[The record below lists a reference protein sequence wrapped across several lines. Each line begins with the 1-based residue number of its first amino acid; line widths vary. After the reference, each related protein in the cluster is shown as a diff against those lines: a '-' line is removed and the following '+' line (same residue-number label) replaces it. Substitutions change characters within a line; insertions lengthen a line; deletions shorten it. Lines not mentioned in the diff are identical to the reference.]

1 MRYITITGNELE
13 QYYELDAEALDMIK
27 SGEKTA
33 AVICITDN
41 GGVQHALME
50 KVPDNQTIANINMWE
65 EDDTEN
71 AMQLL
76 REWGFVVKL
85 EDLPD
90 ELESFVMA
98 GDFYSFDDN
107 EYIRDIE
114 NEHVDKGMIED
125 QKTYKESGE
134 L

>member
-13 QYYELDAEALDMIK
+13 QYYELDAEALDMIR
-27 SGEKTA
+27 SGKKTA

-50 KVPDNQTIANINMWE
+50 EVPDNQTIANINMWE

-71 AMQLL
+71 SMQLL

-85 EDLPD
+85 EDLSD
-90 ELESFVMA
+90 ELKTFVIG
-98 GDFYSFDDN
+98 GDFYSFDEN
-107 EYIRDIE
+107 GYIRDIE
-114 NEHVDKGMIED
+114 KEHVDESMIKD
-125 QKTYKESGE
+125 QKTYTETGE

>member
-13 QYYELDAEALDMIK
+13 QYYELDAEALDMIR

-50 KVPDNQTIANINMWE
+50 EVPDNQTIANINMWE

-71 AMQLL
+71 AMHLL
-76 REWGFVVKL
+76 REWGFVVNL
-85 EDLPD
+85 EDLSD
-90 ELESFVMA
+90 ELKPFVMG
-98 GDFYSFDDN
+98 GDFYSFDEN
-107 EYIRDIE
+107 GYIRDIE
-114 NEHVDKGMIED
+114 NKHVDESMIED
-125 QKTYKESGE
+125 QKTYTETGE

>member
-13 QYYELDAEALDMIK
+13 QYYELDAEALDMIR

-50 KVPDNQTIANINMWE
+50 EVPDNQTIANINMWE

-76 REWGFVVKL
+76 REWG
-85 EDLPD
+85 
-90 ELESFVMA
+90 EL
-98 GDFYSFDDN
+98 
-107 EYIRDIE
+107 
-114 NEHVDKGMIED
+114 
-125 QKTYKESGE
+125 
-134 L
+134 